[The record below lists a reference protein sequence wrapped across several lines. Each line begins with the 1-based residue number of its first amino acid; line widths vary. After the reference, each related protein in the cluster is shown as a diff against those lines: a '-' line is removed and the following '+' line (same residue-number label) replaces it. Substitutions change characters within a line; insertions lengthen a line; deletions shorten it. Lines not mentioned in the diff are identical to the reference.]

1 MQAKTLL
8 FNNSEPWVKKSGNK
22 DLDVSMGCFD
32 AAKVSETVGT
42 HILSKISNE
51 INKNQVGLYNGL
63 GVLKSMSGSEIHQT
77 EKSYQY
83 ISSMWSIYSM

>member
-1 MQAKTLL
+1 MQAKTQL
-8 FNNSEPWVKKSGNK
+8 FNNSKPWVKKSGNK
-22 DLDVSMGCFD
+22 NLDVSMGCFD
-32 AAKVSETVGT
+32 RVKVSETVGT

-51 INKNQVGLYNGL
+51 INKNQVGLYCDDGL

-83 ISSMWSIYSM
+83 ISSMWSI

>member
-1 MQAKTLL
+1 MQAKTQL

-32 AAKVSETVGT
+32 RVKVSETVGT

-51 INKNQVGLYNGL
+51 INKKQVGLCCDDMTL
-63 GVLKSMSGSEIHQT
+63 SFTMV
-77 EKSYQY
+77 
-83 ISSMWSIYSM
+83 